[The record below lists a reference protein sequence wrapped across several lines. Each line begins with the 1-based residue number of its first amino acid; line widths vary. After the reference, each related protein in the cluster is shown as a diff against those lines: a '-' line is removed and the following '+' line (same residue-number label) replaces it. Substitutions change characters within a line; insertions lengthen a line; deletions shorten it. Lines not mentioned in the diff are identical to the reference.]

1 MLKPSNLLLAIGT
14 EGAGQVI
21 EEVLKDAIS
30 FNQTMVR
37 LSNFFKIRV
46 WFKNPV
52 SIQVPQ
58 TRIKIS
64 DNQWILRT
72 AIQTGCHVF
81 TRFFEH
87 NSQLCYKTKRNS
99 RRGYFFP
106 TEENIVKYELV
117 IPKESQTTRTAQFQT
132 FDAFK
137 KRFDP
142 YFISINQIGCL
153 WQGHSSQHGGVY
165 VPNDFRAI
173 GPAGKQV
180 MKRFLD
186 NFKGITNG
194 GGPGYKK
201 SIHGDYTVLTEKH
214 YSYRH
219 PGKDITIEHNS
230 NLDYVF
236 YSSEKHGCGNG
247 RYGLIVNRNT
257 YLWLEDD

>member
-1 MLKPSNLLLAIGT
+1 MLKPSNLPLAIGI

-21 EEVLKDAIS
+21 EEILKDAIS
-30 FNQTMVR
+30 FNQAMVG
-37 LSNFFKIRV
+37 LSKVFKIRV
-46 WFKNPV
+46 WFKNPI
-52 SIQVPQ
+52 SIQVPH
-58 TRIKIS
+58 TTIKIS
-64 DNQWILRT
+64 DNQRVFRT
-72 AIQTGCHVF
+72 AIQTDCHVF
-81 TRFFEH
+81 KRFFEH
-87 NSQLCYKTKRNS
+87 NSQLCYKTKKNS

-106 TEENIVKYELV
+106 TENIVKYELV
-117 IPKESQTTRTAQFQT
+117 IPTESQAARTTQFQT
-132 FDAFK
+132 FEAFK

-142 YFISINQIGCL
+142 YFISDNEITKL
-153 WQGHSSQHGGVY
+153 WNGNSSQHGSRY
-165 VPNDFRAI
+165 IPNDFRAI
-173 GPAGKQV
+173 GPAGKKV

-201 SIHGDYTVLTEKH
+201 SRYGDYTVLTERH

-230 NLDYVF
+230 SQDHVF
-236 YSSEKHGCGNG
+236 YSSEKHDCGNG